1 VLPDIVLTPNEDG
14 NDEVSTVD
22 VLVEKAPAKFK
33 PGFSKVVAK
42 KPQVSSFRED
52 EKSGKKAKVF
62 QHQKNSKYKNQF
74 DADDSGFTR
83 STKLK
88 AKKKEEKNIEDIT
101 QHLTTRT
108 GETVVV

>member
-1 VLPDIVLTPNEDG
+1 MLPDIVLTPNEDG

-62 QHQKNSKYKNQF
+62 QHQKNS
-74 DADDSGFTR
+74 
-83 STKLK
+83 
-88 AKKKEEKNIEDIT
+88 
-101 QHLTTRT
+101 
-108 GETVVV
+108 V

>member
-1 VLPDIVLTPNEDG
+1 MKNLERRQKYFNI
-14 NDEVSTVD
+14 
-22 VLVEKAPAKFK
+22 
-33 PGFSKVVAK
+33 K
-42 KPQVSSFRED
+42 KI
-52 EKSGKKAKVF
+52 
-62 QHQKNSKYKNQF
+62 QF